1 MKRLVLAVL
10 VLAFAGGSSGSVRAV
25 APSTRPEVP
34 VLTERAGTASL
45 CPWLA
50 ARAADLRGLSSPAG
64 GSCPARPETAGRCP
78 ARSGPDRVRECPRG
92 SGRSLSAP
100 SNLRAAGGGVV

>member
-10 VLAFAGGSSGSVRAV
+10 VLGFAAGSSGSVRAV
-25 APSTRPEVP
+25 APSSRPVAP
-34 VLTERAGTASL
+34 VFTERAGAASL

-50 ARAADLRGLSSPAG
+50 AHAAEPGGLSSPAG

-78 ARSGPDRVRECPRG
+78 ARSGSDPVRGCRRG
-92 SGRSLSAP
+92 GGRALPAP
-100 SNLRAAGGGVV
+100 PNLRAAGGGVV